1 MLQGCT
7 PSLPSTWRLTAS
19 RCSCNWSPGLGKSLM
34 RITTPVIRL
43 LSSGCHSVLAK
54 VNGKIPI
61 DFQVWGTAEP
71 VLLFQE
77 GVCNYLAAQTAWAQ
91 FSRVILVFRLALCV
105 STCAVSVYPA
115 VHGMAGEAEAILRC
129 LWRFLEIQ
137 QSWEENSTKY
147 MKKRVT
153 VNLSLKVMLSLCQ
166 SCLVKKSKVCPVS
179 GEHRV
184 PLHPSGKGMVALILL
199 SPEHLPELQFHI
211 FCTGHST
218 WAHFS
223 RLSFPSWKVIVEKVK
238 TVIGPRIWVLLQNW
252 NLLFFFPCWFILNQ
266 LVKLT
271 PCHNKL
277 GSRYLQDM

>member
-1 MLQGCT
+1 MSSVQQGNTRLSTCPVCLQ
-7 PSLPSTWRLTAS
+7 L
-19 RCSCNWSPGLGKSLM
+19 CSICVPCCPWHGWGGWGYSQVFVEVFRDSAVLRRK
-34 RITTPVIRL
+34 
-43 LSSGCHSVLAK
+43 LS
-54 VNGKIPI
+54 
-61 DFQVWGTAEP
+61 QVHEEEGYSEP
-71 VLLFQE
+71 VPD
-77 GVCNYLAAQTAWAQ
+77 GT
-91 FSRVILVFRLALCV
+91 
-105 STCAVSVYPA
+105 
-115 VHGMAGEAEAILRC
+115 
-129 LWRFLEIQ
+129 
-137 QSWEENSTKY
+137 
-147 MKKRVT
+147 
-153 VNLSLKVMLSLCQ
+153 LSLCQ

-252 NLLFFFPCWFILNQ
+252 NLLFFFLCWFILNQ

-277 GSRYLQDM
+277 GRRYLQDM